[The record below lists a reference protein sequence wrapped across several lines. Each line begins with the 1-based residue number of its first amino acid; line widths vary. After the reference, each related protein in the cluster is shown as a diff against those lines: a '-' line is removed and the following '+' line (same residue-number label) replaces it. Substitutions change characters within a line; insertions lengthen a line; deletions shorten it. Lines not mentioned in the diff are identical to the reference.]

1 MFFLNCLSRGFP
13 FLCRVCQWARKKP
26 SIAFPVV
33 RQLARLVFISTI
45 HFLHRFYLK
54 QWEKVRQECGE
65 KKKSLNSF
73 SYGLTI
79 HKGFHSLHHK
89 TWKIKL
95 ETGEER
101 PLPLA
106 WELTSLILIKISK
119 TMGEE
124 KIRGFCYWNIS
135 IGRAVTNCKSNIYFL
150 FNFSLKFQ
158 RIN

>member
-13 FLCRVCQWARKKP
+13 FLCRVCQWARKRP

-33 RQLARLVFISTI
+33 RQLARLVFII

-54 QWEKVRQECGE
+54 QWGKSVAE
-65 KKKSLNSF
+65 KKKYFNSF

-79 HKGFHSLHHK
+79 HKGFHSVHHK

-101 PLPLA
+101 PRPLA
-106 WELTSLILIKISK
+106 WELTSLILIKKYK

-124 KIRGFCYWNIS
+124 EIQGFCYWNIS

-150 FNFSLKFQ
+150 FNFSLRFR

>member
-1 MFFLNCLSRGFP
+1 MLPQGFHSTEKLLSINFLNSSSVNKIAICVYWQYVLPKLPVQRFSFFVPGVPVGKKKAFNSFSCGP
-13 FLCRVCQWARKKP
+13 TTCQAC
-26 SIAFPVV
+26 FY
-33 RQLARLVFISTI
+33 F

-101 PLPLA
+101 PRPLA
-106 WELTSLILIKISK
+106 
-119 TMGEE
+119 
-124 KIRGFCYWNIS
+124 
-135 IGRAVTNCKSNIYFL
+135 
-150 FNFSLKFQ
+150 
-158 RIN
+158 